1 MEHAVFTTERL
12 ILRGWE
18 LSDAQDMLKYASD
31 PDVGPAAGWPPHKD
45 IEESRFII
53 SNVLNGK
60 EAYAICLKEDQ

>member
-45 IEESRFII
+45 IEESRLII

-60 EAYAICLKEDQ
+60 EAYAICFKEDQ